1 MGPGSAAFMKLN
13 TLQRCKPLLGTF
25 IEISLQ
31 GNYSEQALID
41 YSEDAFTE
49 LKRLHNSLSFHESNS
64 DLTRLNVKLL
74 QQFTENIHL
83 TEELS
88 EILSLAQSLYHLS
101 GGYFDLTIAPSLIF
115 SEQLPNHLGI
125 TPKEFGNFSNI
136 TIENNSLR
144 ANKPLCIDLGG
155 IAKGYA
161 VDRAMTKIP
170 TNCIASINAGG
181 DLYHNHW
188 QGECVDI
195 KYGKKTSAKKSYLMR
210 NAALASSG
218 NYLQDNQS
226 AFINPTTHQQ
236 HKFKGSISVFASSVM
251 IADALTKVVLFTP
264 KHSIKSILKFF
275 DAQAIKIN
283 RFGFS
288 KNI

>member
-1 MGPGSAAFMKLN
+1 MKLN
-13 TLQRCKPLLGTF
+13 VLQRCKPLLGTF

-31 GNYSEQALID
+31 GDHSQQALID
-41 YSEDAFTE
+41 YSEEAFTE
-49 LKRLHNSLSFHESNS
+49 LKRLHNKLSFHEADS
-64 DLTRLNVKLL
+64 DLTRLNLKLL
-74 QQFTENIHL
+74 QQFPDKIHL

-88 EILSLAQSLYHLS
+88 DLLALGQSMYHLS
-101 GGYFDLTIAPSLIF
+101 GGYFDLTIAPNLIF

-125 TPKEFGNFSNI
+125 SPKEYGNFSNV

-144 ANKPLCIDLGG
+144 SNKPLCIDLGG

-161 VDRAMTKIP
+161 VDKAMAKIP
-170 TNCIASINAGG
+170 TDCIASINAGG

-188 QGECVDI
+188 QGESVDI
-195 KYGKKTSAKKSYLMR
+195 KYGEKTSAKKRVMMR
-210 NAALASSG
+210 DAALATSG
-218 NYLQDNQS
+218 NYLQGNQS
-226 AFINPTTHQQ
+226 AFINPITNQQ
-236 HKFKGSISVFASSVM
+236 HKFKGSISVFAPSVM
-251 IADALTKVVLFTP
+251 IADALTKVVLLTP
-264 KHSIKSILKFF
+264 KHSIKSILKCF